1 MTQAIDSIKLKAAAE
16 HLEWACQQYPNVQ
29 DVQALYRG
37 LLPLIEDAK
46 ASRVLMPV
54 DRQEAPGWYLMAEGI
69 YRPYE
74 NPDIEGAYY
83 KFRTEMGGGLT
94 DQDKKFLA
102 KFSVKEGVNK
112 KKDPS

>member
-1 MTQAIDSIKLKAAAE
+1 MTQAIDPINLKAAAE
-16 HLEWACQQYPNVQ
+16 HLEWVCQQYPNVQ

-46 ASRVLMPV
+46 AGRVLMPV
-54 DRQEAPGWYLMAEGI
+54 DRQEVPGWYLMTEGI

-74 NPDIEGAYY
+74 NPDIEDAYY
-83 KFRTEMGGGLT
+83 KFRTEMGSGLT
-94 DQDKKFLA
+94 DQDEKFLA
-102 KFSVKEGVNK
+102 KLSAQKGVNK

>member
-1 MTQAIDSIKLKAAAE
+1 MTQTIDPINLKAAAE
-16 HLEWACQQYPNVQ
+16 HLEWVCQKYPNVQ

-46 ASRVLMPV
+46 AGRVLMPV
-54 DRQEAPGWYLMAEGI
+54 DRQDVPGWYLMTEGI

-102 KFSVKEGVNK
+102 KFSAKKESDK
-112 KKDPS
+112 KKNPS

>member
-16 HLEWACQQYPNVQ
+16 HLEWVCQQYPNVQ

-46 ASRVLMPV
+46 AGRVLMPV
-54 DRQEAPGWYLMAEGI
+54 DRQEVSGWHLMTEGI
-69 YRPYE
+69 YRSYE

-94 DQDKKFLA
+94 DQDKKFLVKLSA
-102 KFSVKEGVNK
+102 KEGANK